1 MEQMPGYVYTE
12 KLLAEKQ
19 GEEMEESLWAS
30 IRMME
35 ERRNLLKNTAWHQQ
49 KEGRESE
56 AAIYQQRADELG
68 VRTCR

>member
-1 MEQMPGYVYTE
+1 
-12 KLLAEKQ
+12 
-19 GEEMEESLWAS
+19 MEESLWAS

-35 ERRNLLKNTAWHQQ
+35 ERRNLLKNMAWHQQ